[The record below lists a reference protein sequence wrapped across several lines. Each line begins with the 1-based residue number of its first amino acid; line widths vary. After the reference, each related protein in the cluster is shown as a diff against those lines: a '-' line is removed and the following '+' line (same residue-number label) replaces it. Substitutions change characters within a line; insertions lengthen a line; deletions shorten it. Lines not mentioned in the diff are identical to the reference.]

1 VSAGWRFWIPGPIP
15 GQNEMLA
22 AAKGFGGHGL
32 GYAKLKKEWTET
44 IAWIIKAAR
53 VPKLDRVRCTFEW
66 VSVDKRHD
74 PDNIEAGQKFVMD
87 ALKLAGVIENDGWAQ
102 NAGSTH
108 THRIGP
114 KAGCWVTVD
123 PA

>member
-1 VSAGWRFWIPGPIP
+1 
-15 GQNEMLA
+15 MLA